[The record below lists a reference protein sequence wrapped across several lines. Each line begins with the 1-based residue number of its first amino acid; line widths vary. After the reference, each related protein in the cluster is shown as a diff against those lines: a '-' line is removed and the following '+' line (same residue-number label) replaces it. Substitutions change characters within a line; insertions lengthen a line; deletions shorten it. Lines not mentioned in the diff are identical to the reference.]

1 MITRVRLMQTSARL
15 MRNEQSPERV
25 VKLVS
30 CAQRATRLSLFP
42 SHPTVPA
49 LPQGVCDKDTGVQP
63 THFRDPMSFMIT
75 LLLHIILAG
84 RACDPRVS
92 IAGVTFKAY
101 RRRLHENV
109 LWRGRRAAHVGRE
122 STQRR
127 RRCQRH
133 RLCDPWAYSA
143 GHNRR
148 CTAFTHSL
156 APVGGTLRRAQ
167 ARRVQGGQPRGA
179 DRRATRRPVRRGKR
193 QAVRRSVYG
202 YDLRRCLHA
211 VVRSRSRFVLQRVQQ
226 EIRIREQI
234 EFFGCSK
241 EQEPRG
247 KMWVRSDS
255 L

>member
-127 RRCQRH
+127 RRCQHH

-143 GHNRR
+143 GHNQR

-179 DRRATRRPVRRGKR
+179 GRRATRRPVRRGK
-193 QAVRRSVYG
+193 
-202 YDLRRCLHA
+202 RCLHA

>member
-1 MITRVRLMQTSARL
+1 M
-15 MRNEQSPERV
+15 

-101 RRRLHENV
+101 RRRLYENV

-127 RRCQRH
+127 RRCRGPQSAVH
-133 RLCDPWAYSA
+133 RI
-143 GHNRR
+143 
-148 CTAFTHSL
+148 HSL
-156 APVGGTLRRAQ
+156 ACHPRLRAPCCSCQTSFLLLSASSRS
-167 ARRVQGGQPRGA
+167 ARTPSPWPKASDMCNCVC
-179 DRRATRRPVRRGKR
+179 VCM
-193 QAVRRSVYG
+193 SVYECVYFKKERTKRAG
-202 YDLRRCLHA
+202 CCCCFVFGLFLVLLLIGAGARHSDCL
-211 VVRSRSRFVLQRVQQ
+211 L
-226 EIRIREQI
+226 
-234 EFFGCSK
+234 
-241 EQEPRG
+241 
-247 KMWVRSDS
+247 
-255 L
+255 

>member
-92 IAGVTFKAY
+92 IAGVRHTAADCTKMSSGVVA
-101 RRRLHENV
+101 V
-109 LWRGRRAAHVGRE
+109 LRTWAARARSAVDGANATGFAIRGR
-122 STQRR
+122 
-127 RRCQRH
+127 
-133 RLCDPWAYSA
+133 
-143 GHNRR
+143 
-148 CTAFTHSL
+148 TA
-156 APVGGTLRRAQ
+156 
-167 ARRVQGGQPRGA
+167 
-179 DRRATRRPVRRGKR
+179 RATIGGAPRDAAPGPSPAGPGWPAQGRGP
-193 QAVRRSVYG
+193 SS
-202 YDLRRCLHA
+202 H
-211 VVRSRSRFVLQRVQQ
+211 S
-226 EIRIREQI
+226 
-234 EFFGCSK
+234 
-241 EQEPRG
+241 
-247 KMWVRSDS
+247 
-255 L
+255 

>member
-143 GHNRR
+143 GHNRI
-148 CTAFTHSL
+148 HSL
-156 APVGGTLRRAQ
+156 ACAGRRDAAPGPSPAGPGWPAQ
-167 ARRVQGGQPRGA
+167 GRG
-179 DRRATRRPVRRGKR
+179 P
-193 QAVRRSVYG
+193 SS
-202 YDLRRCLHA
+202 H
-211 VVRSRSRFVLQRVQQ
+211 S
-226 EIRIREQI
+226 
-234 EFFGCSK
+234 
-241 EQEPRG
+241 
-247 KMWVRSDS
+247 
-255 L
+255 